1 MVTDLDPKQRIERS
15 RRAGEALNEFVNP
28 AFEHA
33 HDTYLGRMKELVS
46 REPWETGKITAL
58 VTAMRVLEV
67 VHSDMAALIH
77 DGDVANRDLIRV
89 EKIASIPEAK
99 RRLLGL

>member
-1 MVTDLDPKQRIERS
+1 MTELDAKQRIERG
-15 RRAGEALNEFVNP
+15 RRAGEAVNEFVNP

-33 HDTYLGRMKELVS
+33 HETYLGRMKELVS

-67 VHSDMAALIH
+67 VHSDMAAIIH
-77 DGDVANRDLIRV
+77 DGEVAKCDLARV
-89 EKIASIPEAK
+89 EKVASIPEAK
-99 RRLLGL
+99 RKLLGL